1 MTWRRATWS
10 HEMEAGNMEAGNM
23 VSSHG
28 AGEQL
33 LNCEVGPERSQ
44 VVGLLGWRHASSFD
58 IDV

>member
-1 MTWRRATWS
+1 
-10 HEMEAGNMEAGNM
+10 MEAGNMEAGNM